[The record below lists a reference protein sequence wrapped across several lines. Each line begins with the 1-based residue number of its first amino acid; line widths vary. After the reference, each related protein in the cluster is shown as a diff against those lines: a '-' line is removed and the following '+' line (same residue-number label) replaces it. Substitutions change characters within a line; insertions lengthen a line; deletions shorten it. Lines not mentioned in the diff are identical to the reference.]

1 MSLVLLFFCQPR
13 FVYLSSINVMCQCI
27 SLGLP
32 VSGSGFIANNR
43 GAVAGVCVED
53 DAASLSAARDA
64 AACHPMFH
72 S

>member
-1 MSLVLLFFCQPR
+1 
-13 FVYLSSINVMCQCI
+13 MCQCI

-32 VSGSGFIANNR
+32 VSGSGFIANNH

-64 AACHPMFH
+64 AACHSMFH